1 MTASDPRGFVEAER
15 WLRRT
20 GAPWQDLP
28 PHLGQWHRA

>member
-28 PHLGQWHRA
+28 PHLGHRA